1 MKFKPRFEDLPR
13 ERLEDMA
20 EAGARIEGSYRLL
33 RKASANV
40 VAQVLA
46 HQGTFF
52 EFDHYPKG
60 DVYDDETHSQYY
72 YHAHRGETGEHGHFH
87 TFLRA
92 AGMPEGIAPAPYD
105 GDGERPLGDEAL
117 SHFVAIS
124 MNGPGFP
131 IAMFTTN
138 RWVTGETFY
147 RAEDAIAMLDRFDV
161 EHVFPC
167 LAVNMWIGAM
177 VRLFRPQVE
186 ALLLERDRRIAD
198 WAARH
203 PDTDVYEDRDLE
215 ITSILRIDVAQQTA
229 AVERAL
235 SRIAA

>member
-1 MKFKPRFEDLPR
+1 MKFKPRFQDLPR
-13 ERLEDMA
+13 ERLEEMA
-20 EAGARIEGSYRLL
+20 EAGARIDESYRLL
-33 RKASANV
+33 RKADTNV

-92 AGMPEGIAPAPYD
+92 KGMPADIEPAPYD
-105 GDGERPLGDEAL
+105 GEGERPLGDEAL
-117 SHFVAIS
+117 THFVAIS

-147 RAEDAIAMLDRFDV
+147 SAEDTIAMLDRFDV

-167 LAVNMWIGAM
+167 LAVNTWIGAM

-186 ALLLERDRRIAD
+186 ALLFERDRRIAD
-198 WAARH
+198 WAAKH

-215 ITSILRIDVAQQTA
+215 ITSILRIDVAHQVAT
-229 AVERAL
+229 VERAL
-235 SRIAA
+235 ARLAA

>member
-13 ERLEDMA
+13 KRLEDMA
-20 EAGARIEGSYRLL
+20 AAGARIEECYRLL
-33 RKASANV
+33 RKAGTNV

-87 TFLRA
+87 AFLRA
-92 AGMPEGIAPAPYD
+92 KGMPQGIEPAPYH

-117 SHFVAIS
+117 THFVAIS
-124 MNGPGFP
+124 MNGPGYP

-138 RWVTGETFY
+138 RWVTGETYY
-147 RAEDAIAMLDRFDV
+147 RAEDTIAMLDRFDV

-167 LAVNMWIGAM
+167 LAVNTWIGAM
-177 VRLFRPQVE
+177 MRLFRPQVE
-186 ALLLERDRRIAD
+186 ALLIERDRRIAD
-198 WAARH
+198 WTIRH
-203 PDTDVYEDRDLE
+203 PDADVYEDRGLE
-215 ITSILRIDVAQQTA
+215 ITSILRIDVAQQIA
-229 AVERAL
+229 AVDRAL
-235 SRIAA
+235 ARAAA